1 MARTNSRNIRV
12 SDERAG
18 ARTNA
23 RGRGHAG
30 SRPADR
36 GAATDEGRR
45 RSRSAARGGRPRAQA
60 DGGRSRAAV
69 AAGSSTQSRY
79 VPALDGLRALAVL
92 AVIFYHMMMPWAPGG
107 LLGVT
112 IFFVLSGYLITGL
125 LLREFGETGTISLS
139 NFWLRRVR
147 RIIPAVVFAVLG
159 TAFLCTIFNHA
170 LLTRMRPDVIP
181 SLLFFNNWWQIFNGA
196 SYFENIGN
204 SPLQHF
210 WSLSIEE
217 QFYLIWPVVLLLCMK
232 FGVSKKNLMRGV
244 VVLIVLSAVNMAL
257 QYSPN
262 VDPSRVYFG
271 TDTRAFSLL
280 IGSLLA
286 FVWPY
291 QRLRDGSGG
300 YMDGRQVLIL
310 NVAGIASVVG
320 LLIMIG
326 TVDGY
331 SPFNY
336 RGGLVLCSL
345 LTAVAIASMVH
356 PASWIGRFFALG
368 PLVWI
373 GKISYSMYL
382 WHWPIILLMTGSNV
396 LGSEVPIIW
405 RIVQLIV
412 IFAISAFSYYVVENP
427 IRHGALGA
435 FLSDWRSGEFTL
447 GMWVRDHMV
456 PFIVGAAIVLVS
468 IGGLLLAPSTSFLG
482 NEAAVRGET
491 DTSSDVTAATA
502 PAKDKYDIL
511 MIGDSVSVRTIP
523 YFEETFPFGKIDSMQ
538 NRQLYEAPDIYAAYR
553 DDGVVGDVV
562 VFALGTNGYVVEE
575 QTDALMDE
583 VGSDKKVWFVNTRST
598 TEFMDASN
606 QALADCCAKY
616 DNAEL
621 IDWYS
626 LSADHPEYFDGD
638 GTHLT
643 DEAAQIYTQMIY
655 DVTSSYLPKH
665 TEEELEEKRAENAG
679 EVEPGPE
686 TPEEFAQ
693 VGIETAGL
701 PKTFK
706 FPTASA
712 TNGTAA
718 TANANTNASDK
729 SESEAKSEKAQAA

>member
-1 MARTNSRNIRV
+1 MSRMNSRNSRAAGARASV
-12 SDERAG
+12 RSGGRSAGGRHRSAQRDGRALSDERSRGGSRG
-18 ARTNA
+18 ARRSTQHGQ
-23 RGRGHAG
+23 GRAVQ
-30 SRPADR
+30 SE
-36 GAATDEGRR
+36 GAIA
-45 RSRSAARGGRPRAQA
+45 
-60 DGGRSRAAV
+60 
-69 AAGSSTQSRY
+69 QSRY

-125 LLREFGETGTISLS
+125 LLREFSETGSISLK

-181 SLLFFNNWWQIFNGA
+181 SLLFYNNWWQIFNGA
-196 SYFENIGN
+196 SYFDNIGN

-217 QFYLIWPVVLLLCMK
+217 QFYVIWPIVLLVCMK
-232 FGVSKKNLMRGV
+232 FGVSKKNLMRGI
-244 VVLIVLSAVNMAL
+244 VVLVVLSAVDMAL
-257 QYSPN
+257 QFSPN
-262 VDPSRVYFG
+262 ADPSRVYFG

-291 QRLRDGSGG
+291 QRLRDGNGG
-300 YMDGRQVLIL
+300 YMDNRQVLIL
-310 NVAGIASVVG
+310 NVAGIAAVLG

-326 TVDGY
+326 TLDGY

-356 PASWIGRFFALG
+356 PASWIGWFFSLK

-382 WHWPIILLMTGSNV
+382 WHWPIILLMTGSNM
-396 LGSEVPIIW
+396 LGSEVPILL
-405 RIVQLIV
+405 RIVQLVV
-412 IFAISAFSYYVVENP
+412 IFAISAFSYYIVENP
-427 IRHGALGA
+427 IRHGAIGA
-435 FLSDWRSGEFTL
+435 FVGAWRSREFTL
-447 GMWVRDHMV
+447 GMWVRDHLI
-456 PFIVGAAIVLVS
+456 PFVVGAAIVVVS
-468 IGGLLLAPSTSFLG
+468 IGGLLLVPATSFLG

-491 DTSSDVTAATA
+491 DAEGDASAAA
-502 PAKDKYDIL
+502 AVSAKKKYDIL
-511 MIGDSVSVRTIP
+511 LIGDSVSVRTIP
-523 YFEETFPFGKIDSMQ
+523 YFEETFPFGKIDSVQ

-553 DDGVVGDVV
+553 DDGVVGDIV

-583 VGSDKKVWFVNTRST
+583 VGPDKKVWFINTRST
-598 TEFMDASN
+598 TDFMDASN
-606 QALADCCAKY
+606 EALAACCEKY

-621 IDWYS
+621 IDWYG

-655 DVTSSYLPKH
+655 DVVSSDLPER
-665 TEEELEEKRAENAG
+665 TEEELERKRAENAG
-679 EVEPGPE
+679 EAEPAPE
-686 TPEEFAQ
+686 TPQEFAQ
-693 VGIETAGL
+693 VGIESVGVPDSFEFPVAGD
-701 PKTFK
+701 KTEQADQAEK
-706 FPTASA
+706 GEQA
-712 TNGTAA
+712 T
-718 TANANTNASDK
+718 K
-729 SESEAKSEKAQAA
+729 SEQTEQAEKSERAA

>member
-1 MARTNSRNIRV
+1 MPDSYRRSSRDTRSRQSVRT
-12 SDERAG
+12 G
-18 ARTNA
+18 A
-23 RGRGHAG
+23 HAA
-30 SRPADR
+30 SPAQ
-36 GAATDEGRR
+36 ESR
-45 RSRSAARGGRPRAQA
+45 RSRRLESGTSQSQRSRTARSRRGATGRPQPAQQQDA
-60 DGGRSRAAV
+60 SKE
-69 AAGSSTQSRY
+69 SRY

-125 LLREFGETGTISLS
+125 LLREFVDTGTISLS

-170 LLTRMRPDVIP
+170 LLTRMRPDVLP
-181 SLLFFNNWWQIFNGA
+181 SLLFYNNWWQIFNGA
-196 SYFENIGN
+196 SYFDNIGN

-217 QFYLIWPVVLLLCMK
+217 QFYVIWPVLLLVCMK
-232 FGVSKKNLMRGV
+232 FGVSKKNMMRGI
-244 VVLIVLSAVNMAL
+244 VVLIVLSAVDMAL

-291 QRLRDGSGG
+291 QRLRDGNGG
-300 YMDGRQVLIL
+300 GMSDRGQLIL
-310 NVAGIASVVG
+310 NIVGIAATVG
-320 LLIMIG
+320 LLIMIA
-326 TVDGY
+326 TTDGY

-345 LTAVAIASMVH
+345 LTAVAMASMVH
-356 PASWIGRFFALG
+356 PASWIGWFFSLK

-382 WHWPIILLMTGSNV
+382 WHWPIILLMTGSNM
-396 LGSEVPIIW
+396 LGADVPILL
-405 RIVQLIV
+405 RIVQLVI
-412 IFAISAFSYYVVENP
+412 IFAISAFSYFVVENP
-427 IRHGALGA
+427 IRHGAIGA
-435 FLSDWRSGEFTL
+435 FLTDWRAREFTL
-447 GMWVRDHMV
+447 GMWVRDHLI
-456 PFIVGAAIVLVS
+456 PCIVGAVVIVGS
-468 IGGLLLAPSTSFLG
+468 IGGLALVPSTSFLG
-482 NEAAVRGET
+482 NEAAVMGKT
-491 DTSSDVTAATA
+491 DTSEDVAAA
-502 PAKDKYDIL
+502 AKPAKEKYDIL

-523 YFEETFPFGKIDSMQ
+523 YFEETFPFGHIDSMQ
-538 NRQLYEAPDIYAAYR
+538 NRQLYEAPEIYEAY
-553 DDGVVGDVV
+553 DEEGVVGNVV

-575 QTDALMDE
+575 QTDALMDA
-583 VGSDKKVWFVNTRST
+583 VGPDKKVWFVNTRST

-606 QALADCCAKY
+606 QALADCVAKY

-621 IDWYS
+621 IDWYG
-626 LSADHPEYFDGD
+626 LSADYPEYFDGD

-655 DVTSSYLPKH
+655 DVVSPYLPSH
-665 TEEELEEKRAENAG
+665 TEAELEAKRAENSG
-679 EVEPGPE
+679 LVENKID
-686 TPEEFAQ
+686 TPEEY
-693 VGIETAGL
+693 
-701 PKTFK
+701 
-706 FPTASA
+706 
-712 TNGTAA
+712 
-718 TANANTNASDK
+718 
-729 SESEAKSEKAQAA
+729 AQAAIDASGVPRTLKLNNDSESASAKAA